1 LAAFGEAVDHLMADQ
16 SDVENALVELVFTA
30 LYPLGTSS
38 PSVVGPACRIYRGWP
53 NPSALDA
60 DLAAG
65 CINVTIFPAEGQ
77 GRTTTRYPQ
86 EWQVLA
92 DPSPTLTVTVVDNA
106 ATFAGSADAGQL
118 AGLRACGASYVYAT
132 QPGDTPA
139 LVAAALADQ
148 VRANT
153 IAHLSGT
160 TVSVPAAWD
169 FLARTVASAPAVME
183 IRRQTRNFRI
193 TCWCPDPATRD
204 IAASAID
211 VALAPLRFLTMPDG
225 AACRLLYEGGTVID
239 RSQDAALYRRDLI
252 YSVEYPT
259 MLAAEQPAMLFG
271 AGLLN
276 ATSFIG

>member
-1 LAAFGEAVDHLMADQ
+1 MADQ
-16 SDVENALVELVFTA
+16 SDVENALVQLVVAA

-38 PSVVGPACRIYRGWP
+38 PSVPGPACRIYRGWP
-53 NPSALDA
+53 NSAALDV

-65 CINVTIFPAEGQ
+65 RINVTIFPAEGH

-92 DPSPTLTVTVVDNA
+92 NPTPTLSVSVAGNA
-106 ATFAGSADAGQL
+106 ATFGGSADAGQL

-148 VRANT
+148 VRADT
-153 IAHLSGT
+153 IAQLSGA
-160 TVSVPAAWD
+160 TVTVPAAWD
-169 FLARTVASAPAVME
+169 FVARTVVSAPAMME
-183 IRRQTRNFRI
+183 VRRQIRSFRI

-211 VALAPLRFLTMPDG
+211 VVLAPLRFLTMPDG
-225 AACRLLYEGGTVID
+225 TSGRLLYEGGAILD
-239 RSQDAALYRRDLI
+239 RSEDASLYRRDLI

-259 MLAAEQPAMLFG
+259 VLTADQPAMLFG
-271 AGLLN
+271 IGLLN